1 MFIDTSVVM
10 YAAGAEH
17 PQRAS
22 CQLVLRR
29 VADGDIDAVTSTEVV
44 QEILYR
50 FARGRRD
57 TGQRMAR
64 GVLDLFGDLI
74 PVDRESIAG
83 AVSFYAT
90 YPQLSAREVL
100 HVATC
105 VANGITEIVSVGT
118 GFDAVAELRRI
129 EPRELGDG
137 A

>member
-29 VADGDIDAVTSTEVV
+29 VAGGDLDAVTSTEVL
-44 QEILYR
+44 QEILHR
-50 FARGRRD
+50 FARSRRD

-74 PVDRESIAG
+74 PVDRRGGDLLRDLPSALCAG
-83 AVSFYAT
+83 RV
-90 YPQLSAREVL
+90 ARR
-100 HVATC
+100 
-105 VANGITEIVSVGT
+105 
-118 GFDAVAELRRI
+118 DLRCQRHH
-129 EPRELGDG
+129 
-137 A
+137 